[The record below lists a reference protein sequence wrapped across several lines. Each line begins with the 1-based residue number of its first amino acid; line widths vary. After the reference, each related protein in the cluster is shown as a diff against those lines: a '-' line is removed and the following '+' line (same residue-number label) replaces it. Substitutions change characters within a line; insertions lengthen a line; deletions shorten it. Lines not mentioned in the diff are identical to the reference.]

1 MALIADAA
9 VDVPPRTMDSIRAS
23 STPHRC
29 RGAFVDSAHRG
40 PPAWLRLFC
49 TRVDARDA
57 RGHQDD
63 DQESSKTTES
73 VDEDEGI
80 DEATDSADSDAA
92 KANAK
97 KKEDEVIKVKVS
109 VAKGKTAW
117 IEVKVDGKSVFG
129 AQATGPFEQEY
140 TPESSIEITTSKP
153 SDVTV
158 TKNGEKVRYDTKTS
172 GVARVTITVPKK
184 ETTDSEDG
192 ESADGTD
199 TADGTDAQ
207 STDGTDAQSTDGTDT
222 ASDGQTANDS
232 DDYSY
237 DSY

>member
-1 MALIADAA
+1 MPQVNGRGGSNRGRGGGRAPQNNGLDPRIIYAGIGAVALLLILLIVVLLRGCGSSA
-9 VDVPPRTMDSIRAS
+9 PE
-23 STPHRC
+23 STPDTPV
-29 RGAFVDSAHRG
+29 A
-40 PPAWLRLFC
+40 
-49 TRVDARDA
+49 TKTTTKK
-57 RGHQDD
+57 
-63 DQESSKTTES
+63 SSKKTET
-73 VDEDEGI
+73 VDKDEGA

-92 KANAK
+92 KAMAK
-97 KKEDEVIKVKVS
+97 KEEDEVIKVKVS

-117 IEVKVDGKSVFG
+117 IEVKVDGKSVYG

-184 ETTDSEDG
+184 ESTDSKDG
-192 ESADGTD
+192 EGTDGTD

-207 STDGTDAQSTDGTDT
+207 SADGTDT
-222 ASDGQTANDS
+222 ASDGQAANDS
-232 DDYSY
+232 DDNSY